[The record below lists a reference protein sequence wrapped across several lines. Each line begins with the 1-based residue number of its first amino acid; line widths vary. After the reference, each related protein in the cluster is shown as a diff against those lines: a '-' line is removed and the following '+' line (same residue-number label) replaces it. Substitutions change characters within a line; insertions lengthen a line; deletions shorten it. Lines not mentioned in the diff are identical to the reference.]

1 MWVSALLQRLA
12 WARGVY
18 DAVAGADVAGRTDG
32 EVASSIGS
40 ARDAA
45 GVGAWTSVMLSACA
59 GVAARVMLSGCA
71 TANRTAAEA
80 TNWDASCC
88 PAPRPRSCGART
100 PRTAATISVRGQKAI
115 TAPAVHAVAPM
126 MMTATLPLS
135 GLKIGRAH
143 V

>member
-18 DAVAGADVAGRTDG
+18 DAVAGADFAGRTDG

-40 ARDAA
+40 ARDEA

-80 TNWDASCC
+80 TNWAASCC
-88 PAPRPRSCGART
+88 PAPRHRRCGELT
-100 PRTAATISVRGQKAI
+100 PRTASTITGSRRQDIQAQTQKKA
-115 TAPAVHAVAPM
+115 
-126 MMTATLPLS
+126 
-135 GLKIGRAH
+135 
-143 V
+143 

>member
-1 MWVSALLQRLA
+1 MSVNRVPSPRCVSAIFQRLS
-12 WARGVY
+12 WARVVY
-18 DAVAGADVAGRTDG
+18 DAVAGADFAGRTDG

-80 TNWDASCC
+80 TKDRKSTRLNS
-88 PAPRPRSCGART
+88 S
-100 PRTAATISVRGQKAI
+100 
-115 TAPAVHAVAPM
+115 H
-126 MMTATLPLS
+126 
-135 GLKIGRAH
+135 
-143 V
+143 